1 MAKRR
6 KRRRHVSFGTF
17 LMIALTA
24 GTLCL
29 AGVIIV
35 RLAGDDLRVQTAQ
48 IFSEITGSIRMPGT
62 PERPADEPPQPPDAT
77 RAADTT
83 PTPEPARTPSPQPTS
98 RTVTISALGSLYAP
112 KNIRQSGYDQESE
125 TYDFSDVFSRIKPY
139 ISQADLTL
147 ATVETYFA
155 GKEAGYGNYNAPD
168 ELLSAIRGGGVDLL
182 SLATEYAFE
191 KGPEGLYQ
199 TLSLIESRGMI
210 AVGAYLNE
218 EEVGSAQIF
227 QINDVQ
233 IAVLAYTYGLS
244 ENSTKKTRASER
256 YAVPVID
263 QSRMVRDIANAR
275 KEGADIVIV
284 MPHWGTKNKESVASS
299 TRSLARALA
308 EAGADLIVGAHPN
321 VVQRVEKMTV
331 TRSDGARHDAY
342 VAYSLGSFLTDSRD
356 AKNTAGVILQMQI
369 VYDPATRTA
378 SFEDVGYM
386 PTYIQRVRA
395 GDAYTYRIVACGDES
410 YVSEQDASA
419 QKAIEGAR
427 ESIAEAVANE
437 EIKNLAQQ
445 SE

>member
-1 MAKRR
+1 
-6 KRRRHVSFGTF
+6 
-17 LMIALTA
+17 
-24 GTLCL
+24 
-29 AGVIIV
+29 
-35 RLAGDDLRVQTAQ
+35 
-48 IFSEITGSIRMPGT
+48 
-62 PERPADEPPQPPDAT
+62 
-77 RAADTT
+77 
-83 PTPEPARTPSPQPTS
+83 
-98 RTVTISALGSLYAP
+98 
-112 KNIRQSGYDQESE
+112 
-125 TYDFSDVFSRIKPY
+125 
-139 ISQADLTL
+139 
-147 ATVETYFA
+147 
-155 GKEAGYGNYNAPD
+155 
-168 ELLSAIRGGGVDLL
+168 
-182 SLATEYAFE
+182 
-191 KGPEGLYQ
+191 
-199 TLSLIESRGMI
+199 MI